1 MVDPNIDFINPHLCT
16 TGEAVMQAQVASQWS
31 GIAENIVK
39 HSLRI
44 RRDDVVTINAARHML
59 DLADEVA
66 RQCRL
71 AGAETA
77 TAFWSEQLWYWSI
90 ETLPMEWLRAP
101 NKVDLAMLD
110 VATAAISM
118 TGMVD
123 PTPMSRIP
131 ADRWTANSDGANP
144 YYRKSVQR
152 HLRTANVNL
161 SLVTSPRA
169 AAYGFQYKEWK
180 QNVEDSLTTDFSKLQ
195 ATGKKLA
202 GAINGSS
209 AHVQVTS
216 KNGTNV
222 TFRLAERKSRND
234 DGVLDEED
242 LAAGTFET
250 NLPAGHLRVAPSEES
265 ANGRVTFDLPVLF
278 AGKRIENVSWVLK
291 DGNVT
296 EFTASRNADLILDL
310 WKKSTGDKSKFGWFG
325 LGFNPATRTG
335 FMNDPNV
342 SGAATLGIGENT
354 DLDGKNQSTFGL
366 QSTISKPTVT
376 MDGKVIVKDGTIEL

>member
-1 MVDPNIDFINPHLCT
+1 M
-16 TGEAVMQAQVASQWS
+16 QVASQWS

-39 HSLRI
+39 RSLRI
-44 RRDDVVTINAARHML
+44 GQDDVVTINAAKHML

-77 TAFWSEQLWYWSI
+77 TTFWSEQLWIWSI

-101 NKVDLAMLD
+101 NKVDLALLD

-118 TGMVD
+118 TSMVD

-131 ADRWTANSDGANP
+131 GERWTANSDGANP
-144 YYRKSVQR
+144 YYKKSLER

-169 AAYGFQYKEWK
+169 AAYGIQIKEWK

-195 ATGKKLA
+195 AIGKKLA
-202 GAINGSS
+202 SAINGSS
-209 AHVQVTS
+209 AQVQVTS

-222 TFRLAERKSRND
+222 TFRLAKRMSRND

-242 LAAGTFET
+242 LAAGTYET
-250 NLPAGHLRVAPSEES
+250 YLPAGHLRVAPSEES
-265 ANGRVTFDLPVLF
+265 ANGRVAFDLPVLF
-278 AGKRIENVSWVLK
+278 AGKRVENVSWVLK

-296 EFTASRNADLILDL
+296 DFTASSNADLILDL
-310 WKKSTGDKSKFGWFG
+310 WK
-325 LGFNPATRTG
+325 
-335 FMNDPNV
+335 
-342 SGAATLGIGENT
+342 
-354 DLDGKNQSTFGL
+354 
-366 QSTISKPTVT
+366 
-376 MDGKVIVKDGTIEL
+376 